1 MTIQIPRAAAAY
13 VESIN
18 RHDPDAFNAL
28 FADGAAVDDAGRQFR
43 GQAAIAAWSQTDIF
57 DAQVTLD
64 VIAVKERDGQTVLTT
79 KVDGNFDRT
88 GLPDPVIIDQHIA
101 TPRWQVI
108 DHSRGSAG
116 RHTCGAA
123 GDAEECGQIMA
134 NPAAAGPT
142 SPTRFSGPT

>member
-1 MTIQIPRAAAAY
+1 MTIQMPTAAAAY

-18 RHDPDAFNAL
+18 RHDRDAFNAL
-28 FADGAAVDDAGRQFR
+28 FADGAAVNDAGRQFR
-43 GQAAIAAWSQTDIF
+43 GRAEIATWSQTDIF

-101 TPRWQVI
+101 TRDGKIV
-108 DHSRGSAG
+108 SL
-116 RHTCGAA
+116 TCRLA
-123 GDAEECGQIMA
+123 GDAG
-134 NPAAAGPT
+134 
-142 SPTRFSGPT
+142 